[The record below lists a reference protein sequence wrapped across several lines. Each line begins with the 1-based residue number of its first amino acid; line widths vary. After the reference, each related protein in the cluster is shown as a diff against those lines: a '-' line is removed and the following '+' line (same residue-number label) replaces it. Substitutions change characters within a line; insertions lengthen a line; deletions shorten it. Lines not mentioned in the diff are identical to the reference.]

1 MKEKQYLNNCYYLKI
16 RNQLINQLL
25 KKLFLSLITDHLKR
39 VKYNQSLMLKIKIY
53 WIKNHHIF
61 SNIKDKSFFYF
72 VHSYFVD
79 PINESEILSTTNYGC
94 TFTSGVSRD
103 NFVALQFHPEKSSSD
118 GLKVLKNFIT
128 WDISWKY
135 CQLLIWRM
143 ESA

>member
-1 MKEKQYLNNCYYLKI
+1 MTESDEGNGEKCLNIFTGKARYLGDFQNTKLNLPHMGWNNISLK
-16 RNQLINQLL
+16 
-25 KKLFLSLITDHLKR
+25 
-39 VKYNQSLMLKIKIY
+39 
-53 WIKNHHIF
+53 KNHHIF

-128 WDISWKY
+128 WDIS
-135 CQLLIWRM
+135 
-143 ESA
+143 